1 MYEILKTV
9 YPKMMIGF
17 YLTLGIGI
25 FYQSDSK
32 ENMLN
37 KDKNFFFVVSDTQM

>member
-17 YLTLGIGI
+17 YLTTGTGL
-25 FYQSDSK
+25 FYRSLTQPKSDIQ
-32 ENMLN
+32 MYH
-37 KDKNFFFVVSDTQM
+37 FVSDTQMWVE